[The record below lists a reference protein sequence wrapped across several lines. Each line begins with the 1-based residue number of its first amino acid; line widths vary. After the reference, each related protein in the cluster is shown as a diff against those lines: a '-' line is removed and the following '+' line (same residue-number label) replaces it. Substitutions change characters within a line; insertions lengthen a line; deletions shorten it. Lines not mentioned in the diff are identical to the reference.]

1 MAQSA
6 PAVVSVDVALTE
18 DLEVLAPR
26 ARLDHRRLI
35 RVPRVG
41 NQAQAKA
48 RVLTRSIRP
57 QALGS
62 VLRARPYPLGPRLLR
77 TIRPAPDGL
86 PCGGRTRMRGA
97 PGDHDDSFHLIGLNE
112 PDLCAGQVFRSLRTG
127 SHRSDRFFRF
137 IRCEDNAPTL
147 GALMAVG
154 LLGRSRAEVAGS
166 KLIAPRASDRIATT
180 IAMSP
185 THAGGLALCAPGH
198 DWTV

>member
-1 MAQSA
+1 
-6 PAVVSVDVALTE
+6 
-18 DLEVLAPR
+18 
-26 ARLDHRRLI
+26 
-35 RVPRVG
+35 
-41 NQAQAKA
+41 
-48 RVLTRSIRP
+48 
-57 QALGS
+57 
-62 VLRARPYPLGPRLLR
+62 
-77 TIRPAPDGL
+77 
-86 PCGGRTRMRGA
+86 MRGA

>member
-77 TIRPAPDGL
+77 TIRPAPDVL
-86 PCGGRTRMRGA
+86 ACGGRTRMRSA

-127 SHRSDRFFRF
+127 SHRRDRFFRL
-137 IRCEDNAPTL
+137 IRCEDNAPAL
-147 GALMAVG
+147 GSLMAVG
-154 LLGRSRAEVAGS
+154 LSGGSRAEVAGS

-180 IAMSP
+180 IAMSL